1 MFTYSGVASACPLPL
16 SGKDILSLRSKGLG
30 ERGCYYASLCL
41 AIVVSST
48 FSHDCVLCRYDA
60 VLVGERP

>member
-1 MFTYSGVASACPLPL
+1 MSSATIRERHFVTEEQWVGRAGVL
-16 SGKDILSLRSKGLG
+16 LRLA
-30 ERGCYYASLCL
+30 ECL